1 MFSNILVPL
10 DGSELGEKA
19 LDMAKG
25 LANSFKATVHLMQV
39 VSRKPE
45 LEARRHSGAFFQTG
59 ALELELD
66 QARQLIDSQLGRAK
80 EYLEAKATEVQ
91 GADIDVVTAIG
102 EGAADEKIIEY
113 ARENNI
119 DIIIMSI
126 HGHGGLRHLLLG
138 SVTDRVVRSG
148 EKAVLVVPSS

>member
-45 LEARRHSGAFFQTG
+45 LEARRQSGAFFQTG

-66 QARQLIDSQLGRAK
+66 QARQLIDSQLG
-80 EYLEAKATEVQ
+80 KAFSVRL
-91 GADIDVVTAIG
+91 DSPAI
-102 EGAADEKIIEY
+102 
-113 ARENNI
+113 
-119 DIIIMSI
+119 SI
-126 HGHGGLRHLLLG
+126 
-138 SVTDRVVRSG
+138 RSG
-148 EKAVLVVPSS
+148 TALCMRNAISYCSMRVAISGSPMTSRRC